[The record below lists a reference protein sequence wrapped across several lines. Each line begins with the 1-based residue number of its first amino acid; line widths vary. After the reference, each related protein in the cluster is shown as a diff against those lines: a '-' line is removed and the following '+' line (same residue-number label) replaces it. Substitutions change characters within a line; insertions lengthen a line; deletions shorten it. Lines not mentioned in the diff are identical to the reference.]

1 MEKRIGKRTTDAFV
15 KEKKQ
20 EGYLNSFFREAIAI
34 VLRVSL
40 N

>member
-1 MEKRIGKRTTDAFV
+1 MEKGIGNGTTDAFM

-20 EGYLNSFFREAIAI
+20 EGYLNPFLGKAKAI

>member
-1 MEKRIGKRTTDAFV
+1 MEKGISNGTTDAFM

-20 EGYLNSFFREAIAI
+20 EGHLNSFFREAIAI

>member
-1 MEKRIGKRTTDAFV
+1 MEKGIGNGTTDAFM

-20 EGYLNSFFREAIAI
+20 ERYLNSFFCEAIAI